1 MSVLLLAMPGEEA
14 RAERLAPRL
23 AAEVAAI
30 TVGRARKGVRPVTVP
45 ENAKGRPVAVLT
57 TIEDEEFAKLPVWEA
72 SKQLRAAGATSV
84 GLAAPHAT
92 SLDRDDAQTRA
103 FAETLGAHYDWLV
116 TVDPHPTGMT
126 ALTKVFRKPT
136 KVVTAAPAVA
146 GWIRKNVAN
155 PVLIGLDPAAEPWVG
170 AAARKVGSPF
180 VVLEREEGDDGSK
193 ANVPDAERWWS
204 YAPVLVSDKV
214 RSGAEIVRLVK
225 RIGAEGLPAPVL
237 VVVHGVYDAKELA
250 TLAAAGVTKVVSCDT
265 VEHETNGIRLDAE
278 LAQAINA
285 LAGR

>member
-30 TVGRARKGVRPVTVP
+30 AVGRARKGVRPVTVP
-45 ENAKGRPVAVLT
+45 DNARGRPVAVLT
-57 TIEDEEFAKLPVWEA
+57 TLEDPDLGTLTVWDA
-72 SKQLRAAGATSV
+72 ARQLRAAGATSV
-84 GLAAPHAT
+84 GLAAPHAAY
-92 SLDRDDAQTRA
+92 LDYDDAQTRA
-103 FAETLGAHYDWLV
+103 FAGLLAEHFDWLV
-116 TVDPHPTGMT
+116 TVDPHPGGLA
-126 ALTKVFRKPT
+126 ALQKTFKGPVR
-136 KVVTAAPAVA
+136 VVTAAPAVA

-155 PVLIGLDPAAEPWVG
+155 PVLIGLDASAEPWVG

-180 VVLEREEGDDGSK
+180 VVLQREDGEQETGPV
-193 ANVPDAERWWS
+193 VPDAERWWS

-214 RSGAEIVRLVK
+214 RPGAEIGRLVQK
-225 RIGAEGLPAPVL
+225 IVVEGLPAPVL
-237 VVVHGVYDAKELA
+237 VMVHGVYDPGELA
-250 TLAAAGVTKVVSCDT
+250 ALAEAGATKVVSCDT
-265 VEHETNGIRLDAE
+265 VTHETNGIRLDAE

>member
-30 TVGRARKGVRPVTVP
+30 GVGRPRKGVRPVTVP
-45 ENAKGRPVAVLT
+45 DNARGRPVAVLT
-57 TIEDEEFAKLPVWEA
+57 TLEDPDLPRLTVWDA
-72 SKQLRAAGATSV
+72 ARQLRAAGATSV
-84 GLAAPHAT
+84 GLAAPHAAY
-92 SLDRDDAQTRA
+92 LDTDDAQTRV
-103 FAETLGAHYDWLV
+103 FAELLAAHFDWLV
-116 TVDPHPTGMT
+116 TVDAHPGGLA
-126 ALTKVFRKPT
+126 ALQKLFKGPVR
-136 KVVTAAPAVA
+136 VVTAAPAVA

-155 PVLIGLDPAAEPWVG
+155 PVLIGLDSSAEPWVG

-180 VVLEREEGDDGSK
+180 VVLQREEGELETRPV
-193 ANVPDAERWWS
+193 VPDAERWWS

-214 RSGAEIVRLVK
+214 RSGAEVARLVRK
-225 RIGAEGLPAPVL
+225 VVEEGLPAPV
-237 VVVHGVYDAKELA
+237 VVTVHGVYDREA
-250 TLAAAGVTKVVSCDT
+250 LAALADAGATKVVSCDT
-265 VEHETNGIRLDAE
+265 VPHETNGVRLDAE